1 MTNPRPS
8 LISARLH
15 RVNRV
20 RTAHHEYWLR
30 RPIEFGF
37 RSDDAEVVAECTELR
52 LTGRGADRE
61 EALQVAF
68 SELERIW
75 QQKAETPTGR
85 RLHALVARVDPTG
98 STAAAT

>member
-20 RTAHHEYWLR
+20 RTALHEYWLR

-37 RSDDAEVVAECTELR
+37 RSDDALVVAECTELR
-52 LTGRGADRE
+52 LTGRGSDRE
-61 EALQVAF
+61 QALQGAF
-68 SELERIW
+68 AELERIW
-75 QQKAETPTGR
+75 SQKAESASGR
-85 RLHALVARVDPTG
+85 RLQALVARVDPTG